1 MILITRP
8 KTEAIKFKRIVEN
21 LGHNAHIDSLSKIV
35 LSGLN
40 NNLNS
45 MGIVLISSQHATK
58 IFIKNYSGSKKI
70 PLLVVGNT
78 SNQKLIA
85 AGFSN
90 ILHQAMDSNQ
100 ILKYLKKNYF
110 KLKNKYSTKL
120 TYLTGSVANKK
131 FIVDLKKIV
140 LKFEKKVVYKT
151 IYKKSFSQTTISLL
165 KKNKICICLIYSQQ
179 NARHFCELINK
190 EKLFNKCK
198 NLLIITM
205 SKNISV
211 LLKKNG
217 YVNVKNA
224 RYPTQK
230 SLLSLIA
237 RQ

>member
-1 MILITRP
+1 M
-8 KTEAIKFKRIVEN
+8 
-21 LGHNAHIDSLSKIV
+21 
-35 LSGLN
+35 
-40 NNLNS
+40 
-45 MGIVLISSQHATK
+45 
-58 IFIKNYSGSKKI
+58 
-70 PLLVVGNT
+70 VVGNT

-140 LKFEKKVVYKT
+140 YEFEKKVVYKT

-217 YVNVKNA
+217 YVNVTNA

>member
-45 MGIVLISSQHATK
+45 MGMVLISSQHATK

-110 KLKNKYSTKL
+110 KLKNK
-120 TYLTGSVANKK
+120 
-131 FIVDLKKIV
+131 
-140 LKFEKKVVYKT
+140 
-151 IYKKSFSQTTISLL
+151 
-165 KKNKICICLIYSQQ
+165 
-179 NARHFCELINK
+179 
-190 EKLFNKCK
+190 
-198 NLLIITM
+198 
-205 SKNISV
+205 
-211 LLKKNG
+211 
-217 YVNVKNA
+217 
-224 RYPTQK
+224 
-230 SLLSLIA
+230 
-237 RQ
+237 